1 MKQRRETLARLG
13 AALLA
18 SSGLATAPARAQTL
32 VRQLTVVVAFPA
44 GGATDAVARLL
55 AEHLRGRYA
64 ETVVVDNRVGGNGR
78 VGAVWVKNAPADGS
92 VVLFTPAFP
101 MAIFPHIYRTL
112 PYDPMVDFVPVAT
125 TSKGAFAL
133 SIGPAVPSQVRTA
146 ADFIAWARANPDKAT
161 FGAPA
166 GGGQHFAGVQYAKLS
181 GAPLRMIPYKG
192 GAPSVVDVLGGH
204 IAAVVT
210 PLPEVLQ
217 HARDGKLRVLAT
229 TTRQRTRFTP
239 EVPTMLELGQ
249 DVVFQDWSGLIA
261 PARTPRDVVARLN
274 ASVGEYVR
282 SQAGTQALQ
291 NIGIDIDLNP
301 PEEFAT
307 IYRVTWE
314 RYRDVVKSTGF
325 TAEDRRGVC
334 PFGSLHGF
342 RCIPQPLHLTF
353 AAWIP

>member
-1 MKQRRETLARLG
+1 MNTRRKCLIRLG
-13 AALLA
+13 ATVL
-18 SSGLATAPARAQTL
+18 APAWLAAPQLRAQTL
-32 VRQLTVVVAFPA
+32 LRQLTVVVAFPA

-64 ETVVVDNRVGGNGR
+64 ETVIVDNRVGGNGR
-78 VGAVWVKNAPADGS
+78 VGAVFVKNAPADGS

-112 PYDPMVDFVPVAT
+112 PYDPLADFVPVAT

-133 SIGPAVPSQVRTA
+133 SVGPGVPPQVRTA
-146 ADFIAWARANPDKAT
+146 ADFVAWAKANPDKAT

-181 GAPLRMIPYKG
+181 GAPMRMVPYKG
-192 GAPSVVDVLGGH
+192 GAPSVIDALGGH

-217 HARDGKLRVLAT
+217 HAREGKLRILAT
-229 TTRQRTRFTP
+229 STRQRTRFTP

-249 DVVFQDWSGLIA
+249 DVVFQDWSGLVA
-261 PARTPRDVVARLN
+261 PARMPREAIARLN
-274 ASVGEYVR
+274 AAVADYAR
-282 SQAGTQALQ
+282 SPSGSQALQ
-291 NIGIDIDLNP
+291 NIGIDIDLNSP
-301 PEEFAT
+301 DEFSA
-307 IYRVTWE
+307 IYRSTWE

-325 TAEDRRGVC
+325 TAED
-334 PFGSLHGF
+334 
-342 RCIPQPLHLTF
+342 
-353 AAWIP
+353 